1 VERLQLLNS
10 LPGDWNQVD
19 VAGHACDVY
28 EPPER
33 NPHGFVLIYLH
44 DVDQASLRG
53 SSAFGQEFA
62 SRGLP
67 VIAPLTGRSWWTDKI
82 VEEFDPRLTAERH
95 LLDNI
100 LPYVASRWNA
110 VPPRLALLGIGMGGQ
125 GALRFTFK
133 HPNRFP
139 ICAAIAPAIDYQ
151 VCFNDDETLPQI
163 YADREAARQ
172 DTATLH
178 VHPLNW
184 PRNTWFASD
193 PADDRW
199 HDSAQKLR
207 MKLWALGIM
216 HECDL
221 ETTGGGHSWAYYE
234 RMAPQALQFL
244 ADRLEHERARVI

>member
-1 VERLQLLNS
+1 MNSHSDSWSQVEV
-10 LPGDWNQVD
+10 G
-19 VAGHACDVY
+19 GHACDVN

-33 NPHGFVLIYLH
+33 NPHGYAVIYLH
-44 DVDQASLRG
+44 DVDQAGLRD
-53 SSAFGQEFA
+53 SPAFGREFA

-67 VIAPLTGRSWWTDKI
+67 VIAPLCGRSWWTDKI
-82 VEEFDPRLTAERH
+82 ADEFDPRLTAERH

-100 LPYVASRWNA
+100 LPYAISRWSA
-110 VPPRLALLGIGMGGQ
+110 APPRAALLGIGMGGQ
-125 GALRFTFK
+125 GALRLAFK

-151 VCFNDDETLPQI
+151 LCFHDAGEETLPRI

-184 PRNTWFASD
+184 PRNNWFASD

-207 MKLWALGIM
+207 MKLSALGIM

-221 ETTGGGHSWAYYE
+221 ETTGGGHSWAYFE
-234 RMAPQALQFL
+234 RMAPLAVKFL
-244 ADRLEHERARVI
+244 ADRLEHERLRVV